1 MFPSDLQWVVGLKV
15 RTVQIYFEASRAV
28 SGLLG

>member
-1 MFPSDLQWVVGLKV
+1 MFPSDLRLVGSKV
-15 RTVQIYFEASRAV
+15 RTVQICFEASRAI